1 MHLLGYFLQ
10 SMLNLQY
17 DGLEQSVTKQY
28 LNFWTKF
35 HRRRRLEPRTGE
47 SEMQTLPLSHDV
59 FIVKM
64 LSLAGE
70 HHADGHAGLPERV
83 QRHGHQLQREVAELF
98 ILWRFLAVN
107 SLREGH
113 SKRETNTSY

>member
-1 MHLLGYFLQ
+1 
-10 SMLNLQY
+10 MLNLQY
-17 DGLEQSVTKQY
+17 DGLERSII
-28 LNFWTKF
+28 
-35 HRRRRLEPRTGE
+35 RTLIFGPHYIGE
-47 SEMQTLPLSHDV
+47 EDSNPGRVRWKCKRHDVPPEV
-59 FIVKM
+59 FIVNM

-98 ILWRFLAVN
+98 ILWRYLAGN

-113 SKRETNTSY
+113 SKRETNTSYGLRLS